1 MLTLTRSCCNSLTPS
16 YLGTQYSSRFFNNL
30 KDTQRLKSKRFRR
43 LMVAKYAQ
51 FWFEI
56 VGFATYRT
64 LDHYVYAEHLQI
76 VIPFQM
82 RMEY

>member
-1 MLTLTRSCCNSLTPS
+1 
-16 YLGTQYSSRFFNNL
+16 
-30 KDTQRLKSKRFRR
+30 
-43 LMVAKYAQ
+43 MVAKYAQ